1 MNLTQKIIGSH
12 LVSGTMTPGSEI
24 GLRIDQTLTQDAT
37 GTMAWLQFE
46 ALGIPRV
53 KTDISLSYVDHNTL
67 QMNFRN
73 PDDHR
78 FLRTV
83 AAKFGGVYSGP
94 GTGICHQLHLENFAK
109 PGATLVGS
117 DSHTPTAGGICSLAM
132 GAGGLSVAL
141 AMAGEPYYI
150 PMPKVVRVFLTG
162 ALTGW
167 ASAKDVIL
175 ELLRR
180 RTVKGG
186 VGRVFEYAGPGVA
199 TLSVPERATIAN
211 MGAELGATGTLF
223 PSDGVTRAFLK
234 AMGREADWRELGP
247 DADAAYDEEE
257 AIDLSTLVPLAAQ
270 PHMPDRVV
278 PVSELD
284 GLPVE
289 QVCIGSCTNSSY
301 ADLKLVAQ
309 ILGGHRINPGTDAMI
324 SPGSKQVLTMLA
336 QEGLLEPLISS
347 GARLLECSCGPCIG
361 SGGAP
366 VTAGV
371 SARTFNRNFEG
382 RSGTKD
388 AKVYLVSP
396 LTAAQAALNGKF
408 TDPATWGTPPAK
420 PELPADPP
428 SIRHL
433 FVFPPENGEG
443 VEVLRGPN
451 IVALEKFPRL
461 DASGDV
467 LEASVVIR
475 LGDNITTDHIMPAGA
490 EILALRSNIPAIS
503 EHVFVRVDPDF
514 VKRARAVSEAGG
526 NGVIV
531 AGENYGQGSS
541 REHAALA
548 PLYLGI
554 KAVIVKSFA
563 RIHVANLINAGILP
577 LTFRNE
583 ADYDRISEGD
593 VLSLPDIRRRIAE
606 GDDVVLKM
614 GGPMMGAPI
623 KDTNVPII
631 KGSNGIIAIAADHTE
646 EKECI
651 KCGRCVDVCPME
663 LQPLEIYK
671 LGQLGDAEGLLKLN
685 VMDCFSC
692 KCCEYICSS
701 KIPLVSKINAAKGL
715 VMPLL
720 KKK

>member
-180 RTVKGG
+180 RPVKGG

-548 PLYLGI
+548 PRHLGVR
-554 KAVIVKSFA
+554 AVIALSMA
-563 RIHVANLINAGILP
+563 RIHRANLVNFGILP
-577 LTFRNE
+577 LVFVNRE
-583 ADYDRISEGD
+583 DYAKVAQGA
-593 VLSLPDIRRRIAE
+593 DIRIPLAEITPGGVTNIEIA
-606 GDDVVLKM
+606 GVGVL
-614 GGPMMGAPI
+614 PVRNDLSAAEL
-623 KDTNVPII
+623 DII
-631 KGSNGIIAIAADHTE
+631 RSG
-646 EKECI
+646 
-651 KCGRCVDVCPME
+651 
-663 LQPLEIYK
+663 
-671 LGQLGDAEGLLKLN
+671 GLL
-685 VMDCFSC
+685 
-692 KCCEYICSS
+692 
-701 KIPLVSKINAAKGL
+701 NAVKEK
-715 VMPLL
+715 M
-720 KKK
+720 

>member
-257 AIDLSTLVPLAAQ
+257 AIDLSALVPLAAQ

-278 PVSELD
+278 PVAELD

-309 ILGGHRINPGTDAMI
+309 ILDGHRINPGTDAMI

-336 QEGLLEPLISS
+336 QEGLLEPLIGS

-366 VTAGV
+366 VTSGV
-371 SARTFNRNFEG
+371 SARTFNRNFEE

-433 FVFPPENGEG
+433 FVFPPENGDG

-467 LEASVVIR
+467 LEANVVIR

-548 PLYLGI
+548 PRHLGI
-554 KAVIVKSFA
+554 RAVIALSMA
-563 RIHVANLINAGILP
+563 RIHRANLVNFGILP
-577 LTFRNE
+577 LVFVNRE
-583 ADYDRISEGD
+583 DYAKVAQGA
-593 VLSLPDIRRRIAE
+593 DIRIPLTEITPGGVTNIEIA
-606 GDDVVLKM
+606 GVGVL
-614 GGPMMGAPI
+614 PVRNDLSAAEL
-623 KDTNVPII
+623 DII
-631 KGSNGIIAIAADHTE
+631 RSG
-646 EKECI
+646 
-651 KCGRCVDVCPME
+651 
-663 LQPLEIYK
+663 
-671 LGQLGDAEGLLKLN
+671 GLL
-685 VMDCFSC
+685 
-692 KCCEYICSS
+692 
-701 KIPLVSKINAAKGL
+701 NAVKEK
-715 VMPLL
+715 M
-720 KKK
+720 

>member
-257 AIDLSTLVPLAAQ
+257 AIDLSALVPLAAQ

-278 PVSELD
+278 PVAELD

-309 ILGGHRINPGTDAMI
+309 ILDGHRINPGTDAMI
-324 SPGSKQVLTMLA
+324 SPGSKQGLTMLA
-336 QEGLLEPLISS
+336 QEGLLEPLIGS

-366 VTAGV
+366 VTSGV

-433 FVFPPENGEG
+433 FVFPPENGDG

-467 LEASVVIR
+467 LEANVVIR

-548 PLYLGI
+548 PRHLGI
-554 KAVIVKSFA
+554 RAVIALSMA
-563 RIHVANLINAGILP
+563 RIHRANLVNFGILP
-577 LTFRNE
+577 LVFVNRE
-583 ADYDRISEGD
+583 DYAKVAQGA
-593 VLSLPDIRRRIAE
+593 DIRIPLTEITPGGVTNIEIA
-606 GDDVVLKM
+606 GVGVL
-614 GGPMMGAPI
+614 PVRNDLSAAEL
-623 KDTNVPII
+623 DII
-631 KGSNGIIAIAADHTE
+631 RSG
-646 EKECI
+646 
-651 KCGRCVDVCPME
+651 
-663 LQPLEIYK
+663 
-671 LGQLGDAEGLLKLN
+671 GLL
-685 VMDCFSC
+685 
-692 KCCEYICSS
+692 
-701 KIPLVSKINAAKGL
+701 NAVKEK
-715 VMPLL
+715 M
-720 KKK
+720 

>member
-257 AIDLSTLVPLAAQ
+257 AIDLSALVPLAAQ

-278 PVSELD
+278 PVAELD

-309 ILGGHRINPGTDAMI
+309 ILDGHRINPGTDAMI

-336 QEGLLEPLISS
+336 QEGLLEPLIGS

-366 VTAGV
+366 VTSGV

-433 FVFPPENGEG
+433 FVFPPENGDG

-461 DASGDV
+461 DAAGDV
-467 LEASVVIR
+467 LEANVVIR

-503 EHVFVRVDPDF
+503 EHVFVRVDLDF
-514 VKRARAVSEAGG
+514 VKRARAVSEEGG

-548 PLYLGI
+548 PRHLGI
-554 KAVIVKSFA
+554 RAVIALSMA
-563 RIHVANLINAGILP
+563 RIHRANLVNFGILP
-577 LTFRNE
+577 LVFVNRE
-583 ADYDRISEGD
+583 DYAKVAQGA
-593 VLSLPDIRRRIAE
+593 DIRIPLTEITPGGVTNIEIA
-606 GDDVVLKM
+606 GVGVL
-614 GGPMMGAPI
+614 PVRNDLSAAEL
-623 KDTNVPII
+623 DII
-631 KGSNGIIAIAADHTE
+631 RSG
-646 EKECI
+646 
-651 KCGRCVDVCPME
+651 
-663 LQPLEIYK
+663 
-671 LGQLGDAEGLLKLN
+671 GLL
-685 VMDCFSC
+685 
-692 KCCEYICSS
+692 
-701 KIPLVSKINAAKGL
+701 NAVKEK
-715 VMPLL
+715 M
-720 KKK
+720 

>member
-257 AIDLSTLVPLAAQ
+257 AIDLSALVPLAAQ

-278 PVSELD
+278 PVAELD

-309 ILGGHRINPGTDAMI
+309 ILDGHRINPGTDAMI

-336 QEGLLEPLISS
+336 QEGLLEPLIGS

-366 VTAGV
+366 VTSGV

-433 FVFPPENGEG
+433 FVFPPENGDG

-467 LEASVVIR
+467 LEANVVIR

-548 PLYLGI
+548 PRHLGI
-554 KAVIVKSFA
+554 RAVIALSMA
-563 RIHVANLINAGILP
+563 RIHRANLVNFGILP
-577 LTFRNE
+577 LVFVNRE
-583 ADYDRISEGD
+583 DYAKVAQGA
-593 VLSLPDIRRRIAE
+593 DIRIPLTEITPGGVTNIEIA
-606 GDDVVLKM
+606 GVGVL
-614 GGPMMGAPI
+614 PVRNDLSAAEL
-623 KDTNVPII
+623 DII
-631 KGSNGIIAIAADHTE
+631 RSG
-646 EKECI
+646 
-651 KCGRCVDVCPME
+651 
-663 LQPLEIYK
+663 
-671 LGQLGDAEGLLKLN
+671 GLL
-685 VMDCFSC
+685 
-692 KCCEYICSS
+692 
-701 KIPLVSKINAAKGL
+701 NAVKEK
-715 VMPLL
+715 M
-720 KKK
+720 

>member
-150 PMPKVVRVFLTG
+150 PMPRVVRVFLTG

-257 AIDLSTLVPLAAQ
+257 AIDLSALVPLAAQ

-278 PVSELD
+278 PVAELD

-309 ILGGHRINPGTDAMI
+309 ILDGHRINPGTDAMI

-336 QEGLLEPLISS
+336 QEGLLEPLIGS

-366 VTAGV
+366 VTSGV

-433 FVFPPENGEG
+433 FVFPPENGDG

-467 LEASVVIR
+467 LEANVVIR

-548 PLYLGI
+548 PRHLGI
-554 KAVIVKSFA
+554 RAVIALSMA
-563 RIHVANLINAGILP
+563 RIHRANLVNFGILP
-577 LTFRNE
+577 LVFVNRE
-583 ADYDRISEGD
+583 DYAKVAQGA
-593 VLSLPDIRRRIAE
+593 DIR
-606 GDDVVLKM
+606 
-614 GGPMMGAPI
+614 
-623 KDTNVPII
+623 
-631 KGSNGIIAIAADHTE
+631 
-646 EKECI
+646 
-651 KCGRCVDVCPME
+651 
-663 LQPLEIYK
+663 
-671 LGQLGDAEGLLKLN
+671 
-685 VMDCFSC
+685 
-692 KCCEYICSS
+692 
-701 KIPLVSKINAAKGL
+701 IPLTEITPGGVTNIEIAGVGVLPVRNDL
-715 VMPLL
+715 
-720 KKK
+720 